1 MEGRNKPPSH
11 AWHLSR
17 RRCHREG
24 LSCKWLTQPPEMQP
38 DIQEAAVA
46 PSAGQPAAAPSW
58 SSESKASFSVRSI
71 RPPVY
76 TLSSTFSRPQG
87 YQTGIWWEAGESA
100 GPATCCTNTK
110 THMLLSYKAPTQAS
124 PAANTASAGQQVSC
138 EKLLA
143 AQEQLKTWLLLI
155 SVMDEGAMLVL
166 ALTETQLNL
175 LGSR

>member
-24 LSCKWLTQPPEMQP
+24 LLCKWLTQPPEMQP
-38 DIQEAAVA
+38 DIQEDAISPSAAV
-46 PSAGQPAAAPSW
+46 APSW
-58 SSESKASFSVRSI
+58 SSESTARFSVRSV

-76 TLSSTFSRPQG
+76 TLSSMLSRPQR
-87 YQTGIWWEAGESA
+87 YQTGIWWEAGERA
-100 GPATCCTNTK
+100 GSGTRCTNTK
-110 THMLLSYKAPTQAS
+110 THMLLSYKA